1 MAIEV
6 SKEKF
11 KSTVA
16 AGLARANNE
25 MHDVLGELRIYNKE
39 RRQETPEAKKELN
52 PQVWNKI
59 SSKDY

>member
-1 MAIEV
+1 MAIEI

-11 KSTVA
+11 KSTV
-16 AGLARANNE
+16 GLGMQHANVQIRE
-25 MHDVLGELRIYNKE
+25 VVTALSEYNKE

>member
-6 SKEKF
+6 SREKF

-25 MHDVLGELRIYNKE
+25 MHDVLGSGYGGRI
-39 RRQETPEAKKELN
+39 RIAFLLMFP
-52 PQVWNKI
+52 I
-59 SSKDY
+59 